1 MSLRFSAALFMG
13 AAFAVSALAH
23 ATTPGKATTAP
34 LTAKTTTS
42 ASSAT
47 IKSSNTPGSF
57 SSLNSPISID
67 GLAKVEGIFSY
78 CATVDPA
85 DAAQYA
91 LAISNIVK
99 GHSASEI
106 KDDHG
111 SPRYVSALAS
121 SRNAQLAAIPVST
134 VVSSCKNFLAGK

>member
-23 ATTPGKATTAP
+23 ATTPGKATTGPVA
-34 LTAKTTTS
+34 AKTTPS
-42 ASSAT
+42 AAT
-47 IKSSNTPGSF
+47 VKSSNTPGSF
-57 SSLNSPISID
+57 STLNSPISID

-91 LAISNIVK
+91 QAISNIVK

-111 SPRYVSALAS
+111 SPRYVSALGAL
-121 SRNAQLAAIPVST
+121 NAQLAAIPVST